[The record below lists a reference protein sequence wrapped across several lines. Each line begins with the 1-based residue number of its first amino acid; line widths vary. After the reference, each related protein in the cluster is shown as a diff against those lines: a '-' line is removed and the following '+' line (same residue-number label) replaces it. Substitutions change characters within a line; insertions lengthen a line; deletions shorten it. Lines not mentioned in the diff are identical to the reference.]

1 MLIRFG
7 VSNHLSLKDYQEVS
21 LVASKLKDIDTGLI
35 DLSFSKP
42 DAAGVP
48 QTPSRMRLVPVVAL
62 YGANAS
68 GKSTVLNALDFFVK
82 FVALSHARGEAD
94 DGTPYHPFLLDDESR
109 TNPSHYDIDIA
120 LDGVRYHYGYSL
132 DGKRVLSEW
141 LYSYPIGT
149 LRQTRS
155 VLLHR
160 DVNNEEEFYFGKGL
174 KGENKQISRLTRP
187 NSLFLSAAAQNSH
200 DQLTPIYKFL
210 TNKIARR
217 TVQQHNSIQVARQ
230 LINYF
235 KEDEERRI
243 SALRFLRAADIGVS
257 GIDFTSVPYEG
268 KVKAILKDLG
278 SLMSRHF
285 EKDAP
290 EFDMEQPM
298 VDLMHVG
305 FEGKSYPIKMDAE
318 SAGTVS
324 LLELLGPA
332 LTRLSTGGVL
342 VVDELNT
349 TIHPLV
355 TRELIRLFSDPV
367 TNPGHAQLLFS
378 THDTNILAGRILR
391 RDQIWFAEKDVAGA
405 THIYSM
411 AEIKVRAGDNLEAGY
426 LAGRF
431 GAIPYF
437 GTQDFREGNDFT
449 ERK

>member
-7 VSNHLSLKDYQEVS
+7 VSNHLSVRDYQEVS
-21 LVASKLKDIDTGLI
+21 LVASKLKDVETGLI
-35 DLSFSKP
+35 DLSVEKP
-42 DAAGVP
+42 DGGAVLHSS
-48 QTPSRMRLVPVVAL
+48 SRMRLVPVVAL

-82 FVALSHARGEAD
+82 FVASSHAKGDAD

-109 TNPSHYDIDIA
+109 THPSHYDIDIA

-132 DGKRVLSEW
+132 DGRRVLSEW
-141 LYSYPIGT
+141 LYSYPLGA

-160 DVNNEEEFYFGKGL
+160 DIGNEEEFYFGKGL
-174 KGENKQISRLTRP
+174 KGENKQISRLTRA

-200 DQLTPIYKFL
+200 DQLTPIYKFF

-217 TVQQHNSIQVARQ
+217 TVQQGNSIQIAKQ
-230 LINYF
+230 LITYF
-235 KEDEERRI
+235 SKDEERRI
-243 SALRFLRAADIGVS
+243 SALRFLSAADIGVS
-257 GIDFTSVPYEG
+257 GIDFTSVPYDG

-278 SLMSRHF
+278 SLMGRHF
-285 EKDAP
+285 EQGVP
-290 EFDMEQPM
+290 ELDMERPM

-318 SAGTVS
+318 SAGTIS
-324 LLELLGPA
+324 LLQLLGPA
-332 LTRLSTGGVL
+332 LMRLSMGGVL

-349 TIHPLV
+349 TLHPLV
-355 TRELIRLFSDPV
+355 TRELIRLFSDPK
-367 TNPGHAQLLFS
+367 TNPGRAQLLFS

-391 RDQIWFAEKDVAGA
+391 RDQIWFTEKDVAGS

-437 GTQDFREGNDFT
+437 GTPDFCDGDSSMEV
-449 ERK
+449 E